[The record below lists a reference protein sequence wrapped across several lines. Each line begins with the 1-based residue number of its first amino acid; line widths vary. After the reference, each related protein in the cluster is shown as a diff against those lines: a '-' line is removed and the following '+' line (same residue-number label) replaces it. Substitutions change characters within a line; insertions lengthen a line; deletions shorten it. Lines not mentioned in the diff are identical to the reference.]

1 MTDEYDAR
9 ANEALILGKKL
20 YAICRG
26 RRTEA
31 AGYGASYLLAILPAT
46 RQTRRRRSTRSWRSR
61 SRCYRSGQG
70 HQ

>member
-31 AGYGASYLLAILPAT
+31 AGYRASYL
-46 RQTRRRRSTRSWRSR
+46 SR
-61 SRCYRSGQG
+61 
-70 HQ
+70 